1 MPSTTFFRLPE
12 EKRLRFLDAARAEF
26 KRVPYG
32 DASINRIIT
41 DAHIPRGSFYQYFA
55 DKDDLFR
62 YLMGDIREYF
72 LNTLAQILEDTHGDL
87 FAVAPQAFDRLLTPA
102 GQATPHLSHCIEIMQ
117 ANPGMGPEWL
127 FDPDAN
133 SVHDLLRGK
142 LDLTSLRSREPEFV
156 CAAFSLTVMSL
167 ARAILDTLR
176 HPEQRDLHRSTLHTH
191 IDIIKHGSIADK
203 EEHHE

>member
-72 LNTLAQILEDTHGDL
+72 LDTLALILEDTHGDL

-117 ANPGMGPEWL
+117 ANPGMDMSWL
-127 FDPDAN
+127 FDDRVRLVPTEIYEQ
-133 SVHDLLRGK
+133 
-142 LDLTSLRSREPEFV
+142 LDLSNLRKTDQNFV
-156 CAAFSLTVMSL
+156 CHVFFLLLVPLAHAIAALL
-167 ARAILDTLR
+167 CQ
-176 HPEQRDLHRSTLHTH
+176 PEQWEQQRDLLKER
-191 IDIIKHGSIADK
+191 IEIIQQGAQRA
-203 EEHHE
+203 EQPAGA